1 MSKFGNKQVN
11 RYLEKSKLATE
22 EDFVSSLYED
32 SDSNAQKNAGQ
43 AADAK

>member
-22 EDFVSSLYED
+22 DDFTTSLNPD